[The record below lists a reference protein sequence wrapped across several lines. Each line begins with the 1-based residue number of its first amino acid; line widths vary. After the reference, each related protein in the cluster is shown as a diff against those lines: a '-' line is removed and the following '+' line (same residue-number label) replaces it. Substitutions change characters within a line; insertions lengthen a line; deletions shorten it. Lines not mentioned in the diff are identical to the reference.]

1 MLEQIWEII
10 QPQVIEIITTLLL
23 AFLSYVGVKVKA
35 LYESKVKNEQV
46 KDIIEKIVMYVEQ
59 KGKELTSS
67 EKYDV
72 ALSKASEWLNEKHIK
87 MSETEL
93 EIFIESAVQNLYGKE
108 EK

>member
-1 MLEQIWEII
+1 MLEQIWEAI
-10 QPQVIEIITTLLL
+10 QPQVIEIVTTLLL
-23 AFLSYVGVKVKA
+23 AFISYVGVKVKS
-35 LYESKVKNEQV
+35 LYESKVKNEQI

-72 ALSKASEWLNEKHIK
+72 ALSKASEWLCEKHIK

-93 EIFIESAVQNLYGKE
+93 EILIESAVQNFYGKE
-108 EK
+108 K

>member
-1 MLEQIWEII
+1 MLEQIWEAI
-10 QPQVIEIITTLLL
+10 QPQVIDIITTLLL
-23 AFLSYVGVKVKA
+23 LFVSYVGVKIKA
-35 LYESKVKNEQV
+35 VYENKVKNEQV

-72 ALSKASEWLNEKHIK
+72 ALSKASEWLDEKHIK

-108 EK
+108 K

>member
-1 MLEQIWEII
+1 MLEQIWEAI
-10 QPQVIEIITTLLL
+10 QPQVIDIITTLLL
-23 AFLSYVGVKVKA
+23 LFVSYVGVKIKA

-72 ALSKASEWLNEKHIK
+72 ALSKASEWLGEKHIK

-93 EIFIESAVQNLYGKE
+93 EILIESAVQNLYGKE

>member
-1 MLEQIWEII
+1 MLEQIWEAI
-10 QPQVIEIITTLLL
+10 QPQVIDIITTLLL
-23 AFLSYVGVKVKA
+23 LFVSYVGVKIKA

-72 ALSKASEWLNEKHIK
+72 ALSKASEWLDEKHIK

-108 EK
+108 K

>member
-1 MLEQIWEII
+1 
-10 QPQVIEIITTLLL
+10 
-23 AFLSYVGVKVKA
+23 
-35 LYESKVKNEQV
+35 
-46 KDIIEKIVMYVEQ
+46 MYVEQ

-72 ALSKASEWLNEKHIK
+72 ALSKASVWLSEKHIK

>member
-1 MLEQIWEII
+1 MLEQIWELI
-10 QPQVIEIITTLLL
+10 QPQVIEIVTTLLL

-72 ALSKASEWLNEKHIK
+72 ALSKASEWLEEKHIK
-87 MSETEL
+87 ISETEL
-93 EIFIESAVQNLYGKE
+93 EILIESAVQNLYGKE
-108 EK
+108 E

>member
-1 MLEQIWEII
+1 MLEQIWETI
-10 QPQVIEIITTLLL
+10 QPQVVDVITTLLL
-23 AFLSYVGVKVKA
+23 LFVSYVGVKIKA

-72 ALSKASEWLNEKHIK
+72 ALSKASEWLGEKHIK

-93 EIFIESAVQNLYGKE
+93 EIFIESAVQNFYGKE
-108 EK
+108 K

>member
-1 MLEQIWEII
+1 MLEQIWEAI
-10 QPQVIEIITTLLL
+10 QPQVIDIVTTLLL
-23 AFLSYVGVKVKA
+23 LFVSYVGVKIKA
-35 LYESKVKNEQV
+35 LYENKVKNEQV

-72 ALSKASEWLNEKHIK
+72 ALSKASEWLGEKHIK

-108 EK
+108 K

>member
-1 MLEQIWEII
+1 MLEQIWELI
-10 QPQVIEIITTLLL
+10 QPQVIEIVTTLLL
-23 AFLSYVGVKVKA
+23 AFISYVGVKVKA

-72 ALSKASEWLNEKHIK
+72 ALSKASEWLGEKHIK
-87 MSETEL
+87 ISEAEL
-93 EIFIESAVQNLYGKE
+93 EILIESAVQNLYGKE
-108 EK
+108 E